1 MDIKIEIPQSLEA
14 LTEFVQFY
22 DQVYD
27 YCDARWP
34 TPVEFHMSVLT
45 GESPFARGRKLR
57 PLLARVGSRVV
68 ARAVAVVDDHYNR
81 HWQERLGHI
90 SLFEALPDARE
101 ATKLLMDA
109 ACDWLAEQGAAA
121 ARAGWGLMER
131 PFAIDDYDSL
141 PPSVMRQNPAY
152 YHRLLKDAGFESEK
166 GWVDYKIAVRPELVA
181 RWENALEGARRAG
194 YEVIPLKDVPA
205 SRRVTEFTATWNE
218 TFRVHWGWT
227 PFTENEIALLF
238 EALAP
243 AGLFETSVLAYR
255 AGAPVGILYVVPED
269 TARAVLKPGRV

>member
-1 MDIKIEIPQSLEA
+1 MDIKIETPRSLQA

-45 GESPFARGRKLR
+45 DESPFARGRKFR
-57 PLLARVGSRVV
+57 PLLARTGGRVV

-109 ACDWLAEQGAAA
+109 ACDWLAEQGAEA

-181 RWENALEGARRAG
+181 RWESALEAARRAG
-194 YEVIPLKDVPA
+194 FRIVPLRD
-205 SRRVTEFTATWNE
+205 
-218 TFRVHWGWT
+218 
-227 PFTENEIALLF
+227 
-238 EALAP
+238 LAP
-243 AGLFETSVLAYR
+243 AERVRHMTAVFNEAFRRHWGIV
-255 AGAPVGILYVVPED
+255 PVTED
-269 TARAVLKPGRV
+269 E